1 MEHASI
7 TFERHH
13 SVIPSLQYS
22 NLYYVAPVF
31 FRAHRNIF
39 SQFVQYWT
47 ETAAES
53 AYASKWP
60 EPNDN
65 MHIQRIPAHRS
76 RSRQPASGYR
86 NPWYERPPD
95 VSALSEHFFDSRVS
109 LVRVCPETAL
119 MYAVLEDAFLCFQKK
134 FETEQRL
141 IQRSQEAEKWFF
153 SDDSRWVFSFV
164 SVCDALGLEPEFIRK
179 KLKHWTSSRQDTG
192 TGNEVV
198 RHWSAEQTNDRPNP

>member
-1 MEHASI
+1 
-7 TFERHH
+7 
-13 SVIPSLQYS
+13 
-22 NLYYVAPVF
+22 
-31 FRAHRNIF
+31 
-39 SQFVQYWT
+39 
-47 ETAAES
+47 
-53 AYASKWP
+53 
-60 EPNDN
+60 
-65 MHIQRIPAHRS
+65 
-76 RSRQPASGYR
+76 
-86 NPWYERPPD
+86 
-95 VSALSEHFFDSRVS
+95 
-109 LVRVCPETAL
+109 